1 MKVAIEGLFAFA
13 IFIALIGGCV
23 WLFFKWSEER
33 TKALQ
38 AIAQELKLQFFPKG
52 DDRIAP
58 LLANIDFF
66 HYGFNC
72 RVSNLMHG
80 HIARGSKSVTVAI
93 FDYQFTLGRDNSHV
107 GVSFGDNSFR
117 VDSSA
122 DDDDRQ
128 CFFQT
133 VIVFYDENIY
143 VPHFNLRPENFMDK
157 IGNLVGCEDINF
169 PDFPTFSKRYR
180 LDSDRVDDVRALFQ
194 PNLLKF
200 YEGYKLCTEANGNAV
215 LIYPFGTN
223 SGSVRVQ
230 NGRTTTSSSSIGS
243 KEIKSY
249 LDLGLRL
256 LSLLE
261 RNLKEQLATNSER

>member
-1 MKVAIEGLFAFA
+1 MRVSIEGIVVLA
-13 IFIALIGGCV
+13 IFIAIGGFI
-23 WLFFKWSEER
+23 WLLFKWDKER
-33 TKALQ
+33 TQALQ
-38 AIAQELKLQFFPKG
+38 AIAQELKLQFFAKG
-52 DDRIAP
+52 DARIAP
-58 LLANIDFF
+58 LLANLDFF
-66 HYGFNC
+66 HYGFYC
-72 RVSNLMHG
+72 RVNNLMHG
-80 HIARGSKSVTVAI
+80 RIARGSKSVTVAI
-93 FDYQFTLGRDNSHV
+93 FDYQFTVGRYNNHI
-107 GVSFGDNSFR
+107 GLSFGDNSSTFESN
-117 VDSSA
+117 D

-128 CFFQT
+128 CFSQT
-133 VIVFYDENIY
+133 VIVFHDEQIDL
-143 VPHFNLRPENFMDK
+143 PHFKLRPENFMDK
-157 IGNLVGCEDINF
+157 IGNLVGREDINF
-169 PDFPTFSKRYR
+169 PDFPIFSKHYR